1 MWPLVLQFG
10 FSDDVERE
18 KVLKAASTEQLTAL
32 VSAVDKA
39 VFDLINSYLD
49 ETNDPEKAVPYG
61 DLAQAA
67 MEAQFVLKSR
77 GAA

>member
-10 FSDDVERE
+10 FPDDVERE
-18 KVLKAASTEQLTAL
+18 KVLEAASTEQLTAL
-32 VSAVDKA
+32 TSAVDKA

-49 ETNDPEKAVPYG
+49 ETDDAEEAVPYG

-77 GAA
+77 GTA

>member
-1 MWPLVLQFG
+1 MTSNAKKP
-10 FSDDVERE
+10 S
-18 KVLKAASTEQLTAL
+18 
-32 VSAVDKA
+32 

-49 ETNDPEKAVPYG
+49 ETDDAEEAVPYG

-77 GAA
+77 GTA